1 MSEKQLLSKEINE
14 LVLTINQKIE
24 SAKNLGLEVD
34 IDTFG
39 KMSLSDK
46 SLRVVIFEKVTY

>member
-14 LVLTINQKIE
+14 LVLTINEKIE

-34 IDTFG
+34 IDAYG
-39 KMSLSDK
+39 KKSLSDH
-46 SLRVVIFEKVTY
+46 SLRIVVFEKVTY